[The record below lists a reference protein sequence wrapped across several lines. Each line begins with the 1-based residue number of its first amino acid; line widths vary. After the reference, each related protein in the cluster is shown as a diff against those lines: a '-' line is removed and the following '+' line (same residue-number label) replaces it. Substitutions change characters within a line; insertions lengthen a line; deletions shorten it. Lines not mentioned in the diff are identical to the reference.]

1 MASTAGKISPDIG
14 ASIPELY
21 LTTKRIGDN
30 SKEIR

>member
-14 ASIPELY
+14 ASIAKIY

-30 SKEIR
+30 SE